1 MYYYMCIYIYTV
13 YLHSYILDID
23 CKPPKNIMKIPNK
36 NGCQL
41 QAAGVVAAGRQLL
54 QAPAT
59 QRIGARP
66 LAVPGQAQATES
78 RLDLGKHHGDIW

>member
-1 MYYYMCIYIYTV
+1 MCKY
-13 YLHSYILDID
+13 SYILDID
-23 CKPPKNIMKIPNK
+23 YKPPKNTMTIPK
-36 NGCQL
+36 NGCL
-41 QAAGVVAAGRQLL
+41 QAARVVAAFCQLL

-78 RLDLGKHHGDIW
+78 RLDLGKGSLGKP

>member
-1 MYYYMCIYIYTV
+1 MTF
-13 YLHSYILDID
+13 
-23 CKPPKNIMKIPNK
+23 PKH
-36 NGCQL
+36 GCQL
-41 QAAGVVAAGRQLL
+41 QAARVVAAGRQLL

-78 RLDLGKHHGDIW
+78 RLDLGKGSVMRKSLG